1 MESIA
6 RTPLTK
12 KTDFYIKK
20 NRSVA
25 MQNELQKFS
34 KYWEQV
40 AEGSIALMRA
50 LPPDQYDF
58 RPDAGGRSR

>member
-1 MESIA
+1 MVSIA

-12 KTDFYIKK
+12 NTDFYIKK

-25 MQNELQKFS
+25 MQNELQEFS

-40 AEGSIALMRA
+40 AEGSIALTAARIDR
-50 LPPDQYDF
+50 LL
-58 RPDAGGRSR
+58 